1 MPNFWDASIRLDL
14 LLSETIGEM
23 KMAEAK
29 NPPRNLL
36 LLAGVLNAANREADD
51 EAGALIQRV
60 RKNHRRTLG
69 LIAKGH
75 VNESL
80 KEQTLS
86 QAETEQALA
95 DLAAAVGDN
104 GAPLDDEAG
113 KADEEAREA
122 LKAAKQPKSSDGSP
136 AVEPPTTFQG

>member
-1 MPNFWDASIRLDL
+1 
-14 LLSETIGEM
+14 
-23 KMAEAK
+23 MAE
-29 NPPRNLL
+29 PPKRNLL

-80 KEQTLS
+80 REETLS
-86 QAETEQALA
+86 HAETEQANA

-104 GAPLDDEAG
+104 GAPLEDEV
-113 KADEEAREA
+113 EAIRAE
-122 LKAAKQPKSSDGSP
+122 LKAAKSPPTSKSSGEGGTKQPETEKTESTVTAESAAPIAGDGR
-136 AVEPPTTFQG
+136 TFQRIG